1 MIGDII
7 LKNNLTNNAEILTLN
22 PEIQEIIN
30 SITSEYT
37 LSMKRMTH
45 EINNALTLI
54 SSSLQI
60 IESSHPEV
68 RGFKYWDTTMSD
80 IHYLINLISEIS
92 YFNNSSKLSPEPT
105 DIITLTNNI
114 VNSFKTYKNAGDLD
128 ISVKSLTPIP
138 TILCDKTKIKQV
150 LINLIKNSYE
160 AIETIDTSS
169 FIHIILSYNKGYV
182 SITVRD
188 NGCGINPEQLEN
200 IFTPMIS
207 YKTNGN
213 GLGLPISRKI
223 IEAHGGTLTVKST
236 ASTGTSFLITL
247 PA

>member
-1 MIGDII
+1 M
-7 LKNNLTNNAEILTLN
+7 KNNLTNNAEVFTLN

-37 LSMKRMTH
+37 LSMRKMTH

-54 SSSLQI
+54 NSSLQI

-92 YFNNSSKLSPEPT
+92 YFNNSNKLSPEPT

-114 VNSFKTYKNAGDLD
+114 VNSFKTYKNAENLD
-128 ISVKSLTPIP
+128 ISVEPLNPIP

-150 LINLIKNSYE
+150 LINLIKNAYE
-160 AIETIDTSS
+160 AIENKNASS
-169 FIHIILSYNKGYV
+169 FIHIILNYNNGYV
-182 SITVRD
+182 SITVHD

-200 IFTPMIS
+200 IFTPMVS
-207 YKTNGN
+207 YKANGN

-223 IEAHGGTLTVKST
+223 VEAHGGTLTVKST
-236 ASTGTSFLITL
+236 VSAGTSFLITL